1 MKQQNLDLGSL
12 DAYAGRVAHEE
23 SAMDDRSATR
33 EKCGV
38 AELTARATKVEKPFL
53 AAAPVF
59 MT

>member
-1 MKQQNLDLGSL
+1 
-12 DAYAGRVAHEE
+12 
-23 SAMDDRSATR
+23 MDDRIATR